1 MARVR
6 GGQASSSAGCSEPRP
21 LSVVVQ
27 RHLSPSRLGTFLRA
41 SQGDLDRAVDLYRW
55 NAAVSG
61 ALWEALGHGEVVL
74 RNAIHDALTV
84 RHERLRRSGHWYDD
98 PTYELEQRA
107 RDDIAAGVRRIRRA
121 GGRPEPGKVVAELSF
136 GFWRYLLARRYTAT
150 LWPAVRPHFPHLAGA
165 DRRLLEAPVARLHSL
180 RNRVAHHE
188 PLLAE
193 DLPGRYTDLLT
204 VIGAVDPQLRDWVE
218 RNNRLTVTIGLDE

>member
-1 MARVR
+1 MARAQR
-6 GGQASSSAGCSEPRP
+6 EPAAVHEPGP
-21 LSVVVQ
+21 LSVLLQ
-27 RHLSPSRLGTFLRA
+27 QHLSPPRLSTFLRA
-41 SQGDLDRAVDLYRW
+41 AGGDLDRAVELYRW
-55 NAAVSG
+55 NAAVAG

-74 RNAIHDALTV
+74 RNAVHDALTA
-84 RHERLRRSGHWYDD
+84 RHERLGRPDHWYDD
-98 PTYELEQRA
+98 PAHELEQRA

-121 GGRPEPGKVVAELSF
+121 GGRPEPGKVVAELPF

-150 LWPAVRPHFPHLAGA
+150 LWPAVRRHFPHLAGS
-165 DRRLLEAPVARLHSL
+165 DRRLLEAPVARLHQL

-204 VIGAVDPQLRDWVE
+204 LVGAVDPRLRDWVE
-218 RNNRLTVTIGLDE
+218 RNNRLTVTIGGDLPAG